1 MKSTEQPVIASL
13 TRKKINKVTVRT
25 RNQITIPREYTEYVN
40 VSEGEELRYEITD
53 DGALILR
60 PVITVPKD
68 QAWFW
73 TDKWQAEE
81 KEVDEEIKAGQ
92 ISSPQ
97 NAEDFINDLKKL

>member
-1 MKSTEQPVIASL
+1 MRTTEHPVLASRIR
-13 TRKKINKVTVRT
+13 TKFKKIIVRT

-68 QAWFW
+68 QSWFW

-81 KEVDEEIKAGQ
+81 REVDEEIKTGQ
-92 ISSPQ
+92 ISSPK
-97 NAEDFINDLKKL
+97 NAEDFINDLKNL

>member
-1 MKSTEQPVIASL
+1 MRTVENLVIASKNKN
-13 TRKKINKVTVRT
+13 KKVIVRN
-25 RNQITIPREYTEYVN
+25 RNQITIPREYTEYVK
-40 VSEGEELRYEITD
+40 VGEGEELMYEITD

-81 KEVDEEIKAGQ
+81 REVDEEIKNGR